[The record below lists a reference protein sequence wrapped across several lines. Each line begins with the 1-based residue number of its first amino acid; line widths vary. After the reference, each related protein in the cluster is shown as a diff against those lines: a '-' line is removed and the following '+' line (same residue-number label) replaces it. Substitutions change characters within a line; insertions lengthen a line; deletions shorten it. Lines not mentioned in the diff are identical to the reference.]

1 VNLRDFRRRKMGK
14 GLGRRIFIYSL
25 CVSFLSLM
33 VGSPRWV
40 ADARERSLP
49 IGEMVSQGG
58 VKFEVKENVWKNVEP
73 SHFPVFLGVKI
84 KTMADGTAAI
94 ALANRCQ
101 VEAAQD
107 SILSF
112 DQNDRVHLLRGKIDF
127 RIPSGEEIVFKVG
140 NLTVTKSRAF
150 QASKRP
156 ASTLPDEETIGS
168 ISVRSNGSVTVRNV
182 QGMLSVLNQDRAV
195 LAAVSSKESV
205 TIPSTLVTGTPR
217 VMVAQVG
224 EAAATSGESTF
235 LGASAGTWLGVG
247 IGVAA
252 LGVGIGVAAT
262 GSDSERVNCP

>member
-1 VNLRDFRRRKMGK
+1 MGK
-14 GLGRRIFIYSL
+14 GLGCRIFVYFL

-40 ADARERSLP
+40 ADAKERSLP
-49 IGEMVSQGG
+49 IGEMVSKGG

-84 KTMADGTAAI
+84 KTTADGMAAI

-101 VEAAQD
+101 VEAGQD

-112 DQNDRVHLLRGKIDF
+112 DQTDRIHLLRGKIDF

-156 ASTLPDEETIGS
+156 TSTLPDEETIGS
-168 ISVRSNGSVTVRNV
+168 ISVHSNGSVTVKNI
-182 QGMLSVLNQDRAV
+182 QGRLSILNQDRVV
-195 LAAVSSKESV
+195 LAAVSSKESL
-205 TIPSTLVTGTPR
+205 TIPSTPVTRTPR

-224 EAAATSGESTF
+224 ETAATGGTSTF
-235 LGASAGTWLGVG
+235 FGASAGPWLVVGFGAGALGIG
-247 IGVAA
+247 IGVA
-252 LGVGIGVAAT
+252 VAA
-262 GSDSERVNCP
+262 SDGEGVTCP